1 MKKYFIVFT
10 VIFLIVCSSF
20 SDSIKNSSD
29 IYNIFIGE
37 IDTIFAKSASDL
49 SKKIIINSKRKVAVV
64 DFVNSNGQITEFGR
78 YLAENYSVQLVNKA
92 TNFSVVDRNYLRK
105 LMNKHKLSMK
115 DSIDPK
121 TAKEIRKVAGVDA
134 LIVGSYTPLKDN
146 VKVTVKAIDIGTSDI
161 LFADSLEIVKK
172 GQYTKMMRN
181 VIGKKKGTQKTNI
194 ETDSKKKNYQTNT
207 ETVSSNTRYQNFT
220 VSINESKLY
229 FDKIEVT
236 LKNLEFTKYYVK
248 GNIILNY
255 NTNIDS
261 DFEKILFYKRESEV
275 VDNEGNI
282 TRNKKVRVA
291 NQEGQYSYKIYPNI
305 NVKVH
310 LKFKRPKNK
319 IKLLRIEL
327 NKKRNSSFRGEI
339 SSTKSYR
346 IEYY

>member
-92 TNFSVVDRNYLRK
+92 TDFSVVDRNYLRK

-121 TAKEIRKVAGVDA
+121 TAKEIRKVVGVDA

-146 VKVTVKAIDIGTSDI
+146 VKVTVKAIDIGTSGI

-172 GQYTKMMRN
+172 DQYTKMMRN
-181 VIGKKKGTQKTNI
+181 IIGKKKVTQK
-194 ETDSKKKNYQTNT
+194 TNT
-207 ETVSSNTRYQNFT
+207 ETVTSNTRDQNFT

>member
-1 MKKYFIVFT
+1 
-10 VIFLIVCSSF
+10 
-20 SDSIKNSSD
+20 
-29 IYNIFIGE
+29 
-37 IDTIFAKSASDL
+37 L

-92 TNFSVVDRNYLRK
+92 TDFSVVDRNYLRK

-121 TAKEIRKVAGVDA
+121 TAKEIRKVVGVDA

-146 VKVTVKAIDIGTSDI
+146 VKVTVKAIDIGTSGI

-172 GQYTKMMRN
+172 DQYTKMMRN
-181 VIGKKKGTQKTNI
+181 IIGKKKVTQK
-194 ETDSKKKNYQTNT
+194 TNT
-207 ETVSSNTRYQNFT
+207 ETVTSNTRDQNFT

>member
-29 IYNIFIGE
+29 IYNIFVGE
-37 IDTIFAKSASDL
+37 IDTIFAKSASNL

-121 TAKEIRKVAGVDA
+121 TAKEIRKVVGVDA

-172 GQYTKMMRN
+172 DQYTKMMRN
-181 VIGKKKGTQKTNI
+181 IIGKKKVTQK
-194 ETDSKKKNYQTNT
+194 TNT
-207 ETVSSNTRYQNFT
+207 ETVTSNTRDQNFT

-248 GNIILNY
+248 ANIILNY
-255 NTNIDS
+255 NTNTDS
-261 DFEKILFYKRESEV
+261 DFEKISFYKRGSEV

-282 TRNKKVRVA
+282 IRNNTIRVA
-291 NQEGQYSYKIYPNI
+291 NQKSTTSYKIYPNI
-305 NVKVH
+305 NVKIH

-327 NKKRNSSFRGEI
+327 YKHIGSKGLFGSGKS

-346 IEYY
+346 IGSY

>member
-10 VIFLIVCSSF
+10 IFFLIVCSSF

-29 IYNIFIGE
+29 IYNIFVGE
-37 IDTIFAKSASDL
+37 IDTIFAKSASNL

-121 TAKEIRKVAGVDA
+121 TAKEIRKVVGVDA

-146 VKVTVKAIDIGTSDI
+146 VKVTVKAIDIGTSGI

-172 GQYTKMMRN
+172 DQYTKMMRN
-181 VIGKKKGTQKTNI
+181 IIGKKKVTQK
-194 ETDSKKKNYQTNT
+194 TNT
-207 ETVSSNTRYQNFT
+207 ETVTSNTRDQNFT

>member
-121 TAKEIRKVAGVDA
+121 TAKEIRKVVGVDA

-146 VKVTVKAIDIGTSDI
+146 VKVTVKAIDIGTSGI

-172 GQYTKMMRN
+172 DQYTKMMRN
-181 VIGKKKGTQKTNI
+181 IIGKKKVTQK
-194 ETDSKKKNYQTNT
+194 TNT
-207 ETVSSNTRYQNFT
+207 ETVTSNTRDQNFT

-291 NQEGQYSYKIYPNI
+291 YQEGQYSYKIYPNI